1 MNAPEVVW
9 GITAQFRQP
18 EDLLSAA
25 RELRRAGYR
34 QFECHSPF
42 PIHGMDEAA
51 GEKRSKVSLAA
62 GIMALVGLSAG
73 FALQAWTGAVDYP
86 HLVSGKPFFSFQ
98 AYLPVT
104 FACAV
109 LLAAFGAVF
118 AFLAMMNFKYHHPVF
133 HSERFVKFSDDGFF
147 ISVIASDAN
156 FDREKTREFLTGIG
170 GENVELLVSS

>member
-1 MNAPEVVW
+1 MSVSTGVF
-9 GITAQFRQP
+9 GVIAQYRRP

-25 RELRRAGYR
+25 RELHRAGYR

-62 GIMALVGLSAG
+62 GIMALIGLSLG
-73 FALQAWTGAVDYP
+73 FALQGWTGAVDYP

-118 AFLAMMNFKYHHPVF
+118 AFLALMNFKYHHPVF
-133 HSERFVKFSDDGFF
+133 HSERFVQFSDDGFF
-147 ISVIASDAN
+147 ISVLASDAH
-156 FDREKTREFLTGIG
+156 FDQEKTSSLLAKLG